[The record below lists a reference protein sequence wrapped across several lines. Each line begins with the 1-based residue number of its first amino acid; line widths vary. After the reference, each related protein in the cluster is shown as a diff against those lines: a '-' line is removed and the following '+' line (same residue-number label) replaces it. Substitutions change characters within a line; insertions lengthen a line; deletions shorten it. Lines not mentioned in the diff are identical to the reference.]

1 MSVLA
6 ENMMNSARS
15 GHALG
20 AVLDMWI
27 NDPDHADTIPVAC
40 AEFKRASEQW
50 IVDTVLDQAETRAFR
65 KACNNTINEV
75 SRQYRKVHGR
85 SVKCVGRKGGYRYEV
100 CDYTPRPSAAGVSK
114 TGDTPVSLSY
124 KDAVQQHPLTIME
137 AFVEVY
143 SLQDIKGFLKHAID
157 VAGNS

>member
-40 AEFKRASEQW
+40 AE
-50 IVDTVLDQAETRAFR
+50 
-65 KACNNTINEV
+65 
-75 SRQYRKVHGR
+75 
-85 SVKCVGRKGGYRYEV
+85 
-100 CDYTPRPSAAGVSK
+100 
-114 TGDTPVSLSY
+114 
-124 KDAVQQHPLTIME
+124 
-137 AFVEVY
+137 
-143 SLQDIKGFLKHAID
+143 
-157 VAGNS
+157 